1 MRATTK
7 VPSHKRH
14 KKLLKRVKG
23 FAKSR
28 QIVRRAK
35 ETLLKSGQNAFAGR
49 KQRKRN
55 IRSLWIIRLSAA
67 IKSHGL
73 NYSLF
78 IKKLNDNKILLNRK
92 VLSDIAINDPQT
104 FAKIV
109 HKISYSKLKTK

>member
-1 MRATTK
+1 VRATTK

-14 KKLLKRVKG
+14 TKLLKRVKG

-28 QIVRRAK
+28 QLVRRAK

-55 IRSLWIIRLSAA
+55 VRSLWIVRLSAA
-67 IKSHGL
+67 VKSQGL

-78 IKKLNDNKILLNRK
+78 IKKLKDNKIILNRK
-92 VLSDIAINDPQT
+92 ILSEIAINDPKT
-104 FAKIV
+104 FDKIV
-109 HKISYSKLKTK
+109 KKIS